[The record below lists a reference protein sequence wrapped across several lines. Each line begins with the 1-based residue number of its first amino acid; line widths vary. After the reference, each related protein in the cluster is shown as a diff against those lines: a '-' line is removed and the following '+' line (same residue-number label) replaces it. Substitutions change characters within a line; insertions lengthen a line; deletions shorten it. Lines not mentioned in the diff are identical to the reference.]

1 MRRLAVAGLSVL
13 GRVGLTGAPVR
24 AESPTFFF
32 EKGYDGVAFWQS
44 ETATER
50 TTSAS

>member
-1 MRRLAVAGLSVL
+1 MRRLAVAVLSVL
-13 GRVGLTGAPVR
+13 ARVGLTGAPVR

-44 ETATER
+44 QTATER